1 MISAGSPRMRE
12 RTADSALPS
21 AVIAHPPLA
30 GNTSSP
36 DVAALLD
43 AVEVLCQLNATGRT
57 IVPDEATTE
66 GATSFV
72 PARWRGYLESTHGQ
86 GRGTAYRHYLELS
99 VLCGVPGCAPAT
111 CGARLA
117 PLHRPDHA
125 VHPRR
130 DLGHAA
136 RRLLD
141 RHRSQRRSGTAAA
154 TAGDGTARRRRGS
167 GATARRRG
175 GPGPGSHR

>member
-43 AVEVLCQLNATGRT
+43 AVEVLRQLNATGRT

-99 VLCGVPGCAPAT
+99 VLCG
-111 CGARLA
+111 GARL
-117 PLHRPDHA
+117 
-125 VHPRR
+125 
-130 DLGHAA
+130 
-136 RRLLD
+136 
-141 RHRSQRRSGTAAA
+141 RSGNVWCPARPA
-154 TAGDGTARRRRGS
+154 TPSR
-167 GATARRRG
+167 
-175 GPGPGSHR
+175 PGCSSPSRPGSR